1 MKRAVLYARVST
13 SNHGQTTENQLVALR
28 EVCHHQGWTIVQELT
43 DEVSGSK
50 GREDRSGFD
59 TLLKGITR
67 GSYDICCSWSIDRI
81 GRSMSHL
88 VEFMNLLNS
97 SNVDLFIHQQALNT
111 ATPEGRMIFGIFS
124 AISEFEREII
134 KSRIH
139 AGLHRAR
146 LEGKKLGRPTNVND
160 AVRASVK
167 VLREQGWSYH
177 RIARELRIGVSTT
190 KTILTA
196 AA

>member
-28 EVCHHQGWTIVQELT
+28 EVCQHQGWTIVAELT

-50 GREDRSGFD
+50 GREDRTGFD

-67 GSYDICCSWSIDRI
+67 GSYDVCLAWSIDRL
-81 GRSMSHL
+81 GRSISHL
-88 VEFMNLLNS
+88 VEFMNLLNA
-97 SNVDLFIHQQALNT
+97 SNVDLFVHQQALNT
-111 ATPEGRMIFGIFS
+111 ATPAGRMVFGIF
-124 AISEFEREII
+124 AALGEYERELI

-146 LEGKKLGRPTNVND
+146 LEGKRLGRPSNVND
-160 AVRASVK
+160 SVKTSVK
-167 VLREQGWSYH
+167 VLREQGWSLH
-177 RIARELRIGVSTT
+177 KIAKELHIGVGTT
-190 KTILTA
+190 SKILDA
-196 AA
+196 A

>member
-28 EVCHHQGWTIVQELT
+28 EVCHHQGWTIVAELS

-50 GREDRSGFD
+50 GREDRAGFD

-67 GSYDICCSWSIDRI
+67 GSYDVVLSWSIDRLS
-81 GRSMSHL
+81 RSMTTL
-88 VEFMNLLNS
+88 VDFMNHLNAS
-97 SNVDLFIHQQALNT
+97 KVDLYVHLQAVNT
-111 ATPEGRMIFGIFS
+111 ATPAGRMVFSIFG
-124 AISEFEREII
+124 AIGEFEREII
-134 KSRIH
+134 RSRIH

-146 LEGKKLGRPTNVND
+146 LEGKRLGRPSNVND

-167 VLREQGWSYH
+167 VLREQGWSLH
-177 RIARELRIGVSTT
+177 KIAKELHIGVGTTT
-190 KTILTA
+190 KILA

>member
-13 SNHGQTTENQLVALR
+13 TNHGQTVENQFLVLR
-28 EVCHHQGWTIVQELT
+28 EVCHHQGWTIVAELS

-50 GREDRSGFD
+50 GREDRAGFD

-67 GSYDICCSWSIDRI
+67 GSYDVVLSWSIDRL
-81 GRSMSHL
+81 GRSMTTL
-88 VEFMNLLNS
+88 VEFMKLLNS

-111 ATPEGRMIFGIFS
+111 ATPAGRMVFGIFS

-146 LEGKKLGRPTNVND
+146 LEGKRLGRPSNVND
-160 AVRASVK
+160 AVKASVK
-167 VLREQGWSYH
+167 VLREQGWSLH
-177 RIARELRIGVSTT
+177 KIAKELHIGVGTTT
-190 KTILTA
+190 KILA

>member
-28 EVCHHQGWTIVQELT
+28 EVCHHQGWTIVAELS

-50 GREDRSGFD
+50 GREDRAGFD
-59 TLLKGITR
+59 TLLKGVTR
-67 GSYDICCSWSIDRI
+67 GSYDVCLAWSVDRL
-81 GRSMSHL
+81 GRSLSHL
-88 VEFMNLLNS
+88 VEFMNILNS

-111 ATPEGRMIFGIFS
+111 ATPAGRMVFSIFG
-124 AISEFEREII
+124 AIGEFEREII
-134 KSRIH
+134 RSRIH

-146 LEGKKLGRPTNVND
+146 LEGKRLGRPSNVND

-167 VLREQGWSYH
+167 VLRGQGWSLH
-177 RIARELRIGVSTT
+177 KIAKELHIGVGTTT
-190 KTILTA
+190 KILA

>member
-1 MKRAVLYARVST
+1 MSKKAVLYARVST
-13 SNHGQTTENQLVALR
+13 SNHGQTTENQLLALR
-28 EVCHHQGWTIVQELT
+28 DVCHHHGWTIVQELT

-50 GREDRSGFD
+50 GREDRAGFD
-59 TLLKGITR
+59 ALFKGITR
-67 GSYDICCSWSIDRI
+67 GSYDVVLSWSIDRLS
-81 GRSMSHL
+81 RSMSHL
-88 VEFMNLLNS
+88 VDFMNHLNA
-97 SNVDLFIHQQALNT
+97 SNVDLYVHQQAVNT
-111 ATPEGRMIFGIFS
+111 ATPSGRMVFGIF
-124 AISEFEREII
+124 AALGEYERELI

-146 LEGKKLGRPTNVND
+146 LEGKILGRPTNVNT

-177 RIARELRIGVSTT
+177 KIAKELHIGVDNCR
-190 KTILTA
+190 KILA

>member
-28 EVCHHQGWTIVQELT
+28 EVCHHQGWTIVAELS

-50 GREDRSGFD
+50 GREDRAGFD
-59 TLLKGITR
+59 TLLKGVTR
-67 GSYDICCSWSIDRI
+67 GSYDVCLAWSVDRL
-81 GRSMSHL
+81 GRSLSHL
-88 VEFMNLLNS
+88 VEFMNILNS

-111 ATPEGRMIFGIFS
+111 ATPAGRMVFSIFG
-124 AISEFEREII
+124 AIGEFEREII
-134 KSRIH
+134 RSRIH

-146 LEGKKLGRPTNVND
+146 LEGKRLGRPSNVND

-167 VLREQGWSYH
+167 VLRGQGWSLH
-177 RIARELRIGVSTT
+177 RIAKELHIGVGTTT
-190 KTILTA
+190 KILA

>member
-28 EVCHHQGWTIVQELT
+28 EVCQHQGWTIIAELT

-50 GREDRSGFD
+50 GREDRTGFD

-67 GSYDICCSWSIDRI
+67 GTYDVVLAWSIDRLS
-81 GRSMSHL
+81 RSMAHL
-88 VEFMNLLNS
+88 VEFMNMLNS
-97 SNVDLFIHQQALNT
+97 SNVDLFVHQQALNT
-111 ATPEGRMIFGIFS
+111 ATPSGRMVFGIF
-124 AISEFEREII
+124 AALGEYERELI

-139 AGLHRAR
+139 AGLRRAR
-146 LEGKKLGRPTNVND
+146 LEGKRLGRPTNVND
-160 AVRASVK
+160 AVKASVK
-167 VLREQGWSYH
+167 VLREQGWSLH
-177 RIARELRIGVSTT
+177 KIAKELHIGVGTTT
-190 KTILTA
+190 KILA

>member
-28 EVCHHQGWTIVQELT
+28 EVCQHQGWTIVQELS

-50 GREDRSGFD
+50 GREDRAGFD

-67 GSYDICCSWSIDRI
+67 GTYDVVLSWSIDRL
-81 GRSMSHL
+81 GRSLTHL
-88 VEFMNLLNS
+88 VDFMNHLNS
-97 SNVDLFIHQQALNT
+97 SHVDLYVHLQAVNT
-111 ATPEGRMIFGIFS
+111 STPAGRMVFSIFG
-124 AISEFEREII
+124 AIGEFEREII
-134 KSRIH
+134 RSRIH

-146 LEGKKLGRPTNVND
+146 LEGKRLGRPSNVND

-167 VLREQGWSYH
+167 VLREQGWSLH
-177 RIARELRIGVSTT
+177 KIAKELHIGVGTTT
-190 KTILTA
+190 KILA

>member
-28 EVCHHQGWTIVQELT
+28 EVCHHQGWTIVAELS

-50 GREDRSGFD
+50 GREDRAGFD
-59 TLLKGITR
+59 TLLKGVTR
-67 GSYDICCSWSIDRI
+67 GSYDVCLAWSVDRL
-81 GRSMSHL
+81 GRSLSHL
-88 VEFMNLLNS
+88 VEFMNILNS

-111 ATPEGRMIFGIFS
+111 ATPAGRMVFSIFG
-124 AISEFEREII
+124 AIGEFEREII
-134 KSRIH
+134 RSRIH

-146 LEGKKLGRPTNVND
+146 LEGKVLGRPSNVND

-167 VLREQGWSYH
+167 VLRGQGWSLH
-177 RIARELRIGVSTT
+177 RIAKELHIGVGTTT
-190 KTILTA
+190 KILA

>member
-28 EVCHHQGWTIVQELT
+28 EVCHHQGWMIVAELS

-50 GREDRSGFD
+50 GREDRAGFD
-59 TLLKGITR
+59 TLLKGVTR
-67 GSYDICCSWSIDRI
+67 GSYDVCLAWSIDRL
-81 GRSMSHL
+81 GRSLSHL
-88 VEFMNLLNS
+88 VEFMNILNS

-111 ATPEGRMIFGIFS
+111 ATPAGRMVFSIFG
-124 AISEFEREII
+124 AIGEFEREII
-134 KSRIH
+134 RSRIH

-146 LEGKKLGRPTNVND
+146 LEGKRLGRPSNVND
-160 AVRASVK
+160 AVKASVK
-167 VLREQGWSYH
+167 VLRGQGWSLH
-177 RIARELRIGVSTT
+177 KIAKELHIGVGTTT
-190 KTILTA
+190 KILA